1 MPALNMDQKPFLWYP
16 LMFSL
21 LVSPCACDDPF
32 YWFSLFISL
41 TRNIGRFLT
50 KNQSKMEEIIKDF
63 ILHAYYTQP
72 VFSVIA
78 HVTSLKNFIL
88 DKVDKDN

>member
-1 MPALNMDQKPFLWYP
+1 M
-16 LMFSL
+16 
-21 LVSPCACDDPF
+21 
-32 YWFSLFISL
+32 
-41 TRNIGRFLT
+41 T